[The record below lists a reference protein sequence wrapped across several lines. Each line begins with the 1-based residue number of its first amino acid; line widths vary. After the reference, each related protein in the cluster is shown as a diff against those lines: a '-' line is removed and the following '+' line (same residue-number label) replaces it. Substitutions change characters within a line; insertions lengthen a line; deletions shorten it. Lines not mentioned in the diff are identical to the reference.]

1 MIFPCD
7 SLVISFSVIN
17 YVVSLASRVNVAS
30 RRKMKKDTLPGV
42 LFYINATLNH
52 KNRKKIIRLVL
63 YLIFVVIWRSRRT
76 TIIY

>member
-42 LFYINATLNH
+42 LFYINATNYIPLLDGFFILC
-52 KNRKKIIRLVL
+52 KKGRSIRT
-63 YLIFVVIWRSRRT
+63 SQ
-76 TIIY
+76 

>member
-42 LFYINATLNH
+42 LFYINATNID
-52 KNRKKIIRLVL
+52 IIAIDIIDIIA
-63 YLIFVVIWRSRRT
+63 IFGW
-76 TIIY
+76 